1 MSFTKKTI
9 RDIDLKNKRVV
20 VRAMLNA
27 PIQDGNVT
35 DRRRLESAKP
45 TLDYLLDQGASLVLI
60 SHHSHEGQS
69 LEPVA
74 WVLGEI
80 LSREVKFV
88 HDAVGPEA
96 EAVVSALS
104 PGEIVVL
111 ENLRFHPEEEAND
124 EDFAKKLAS
133 YGEVFV
139 QDDFTTAH
147 RKHASMVSVPKLLP
161 AVAGLQVEKEV
172 DSITGVLKV
181 PQRPLVAIVGG
192 AKVSTKIPILKTLLS
207 SVDTIFI
214 GGAMANTFFLAQS
227 KPVGKSLVEPDQ
239 VENAHHILRTA
250 SATSKKLLLP
260 LDVVVTTDIDSAS
273 DVRTVE
279 LSEVGENDIIVDLG
293 PQSIVGLE
301 RVLPNSG
308 TVIWNGPVGI
318 AEKEAFAH
326 GTKGVA
332 EAIIDSGAY
341 SLIGGGDTTDYVDN
355 NGMAD
360 KFSFVSTGGGA
371 SLELL
376 SGNTLPGIEVLLD
389 KDRG

>member
-1 MSFTKKTI
+1 
-9 RDIDLKNKRVV
+9 
-20 VRAMLNA
+20 MLNT

-80 LSREVKFV
+80 LGREVKFV
-88 HDAVGPEA
+88 YDAVGPEA

-133 YGEVFV
+133 YGDVFV

-172 DSITGVLKV
+172 DSITSVLKA

-239 VENAHHILRTA
+239 VENAHQILRTA
-250 SATSKKLLLP
+250 SATNKKLLLP

-273 DVRTVE
+273 DVRTIE
-279 LSEVGENDIIVDLG
+279 LNEVGENDIIVDLG

-301 RVLPNSG
+301 RVLPNGG

-389 KDRG
+389 KDQG